1 MIFDTT
7 QLFGFYREMNSKRIW
22 NRSVEGVLSTSGSLS
37 FCVPVCE
44 CVWVCIASVNDNG
57 ALAVTINVLLK

>member
-7 QLFGFYREMNSKRIW
+7 QLFGFYGEMNSKRIW
-22 NRSVEGVLSTSGSLS
+22 NRSVAGMLSTSGSLS
-37 FCVPVCE
+37 FCVCVC
-44 CVWVCIASVNDNG
+44 VASVNDNG